1 MKWTYLCHHFLVH
14 VLYSQFSTLTFQWH
28 HPNNNEDP
36 KKHSAPHSPV
46 VRKIP
51 SSFDS
56 PVIHTGQYVV
66 KGVAERISQTRIPEE
81 EHNEPKRNS
90 DRRRLERK
98 SDQATVIMAMP
109 DGFIDLQ
116 DKKVKNDIKSSI
128 AKTTALNPSNPAP
141 KLRRQLN
148 HLQVQQVTL
157 TCKQL
162 IPTEPKEDT
171 SRIRD
176 SQDTQFSQYSESPA
190 ASTFADK
197 KYRKKSSSH
206 CCCCLN

>member
-1 MKWTYLCHHFLVH
+1 MPPF
-14 VLYSQFSTLTFQWH
+14 FSSRVILAVFNINL
-28 HPNNNEDP
+28 PMASPNNNNEDP
-36 KKHSAPHSPV
+36 KKHSAPHSLV

-116 DKKVKNDIKSSI
+116 DKKVKVS
-128 AKTTALNPSNPAP
+128 
-141 KLRRQLN
+141 
-148 HLQVQQVTL
+148 
-157 TCKQL
+157 
-162 IPTEPKEDT
+162 
-171 SRIRD
+171 
-176 SQDTQFSQYSESPA
+176 YG
-190 ASTFADK
+190 DK
-197 KYRKKSSSH
+197 WSLS
-206 CCCCLN
+206 